1 MTDRRCPYC
10 GELIPEFSINCPK
23 CYRDVPRKEKARPV
37 EDGRAPSIHSV
48 NRRAVALL
56 ALIPGAIGLMGLGH
70 IYQKDYRKGLMFLC
84 VGVILMFALVVTMT
98 GIAPTALGALSVVMT
113 VFLVLMFIGTYLVQA
128 FDAIV
133 RSLFR
138 F

>member
-1 MTDRRCPYC
+1 M
-10 GELIPEFSINCPK
+10 
-23 CYRDVPRKEKARPV
+23 
-37 EDGRAPSIHSV
+37 
-48 NRRAVALL
+48 L

-98 GIAPTALGALSVVMT
+98 GIAPTVLGALSVVMT